1 MISRPRALALAS
13 VIVGSSIAVLPGRA
27 SAQGAAPSRPEPGAE
42 ADRTPLVVLLFDPD
56 RPDSNRLISAI
67 ESHLAGLPVQVA
79 LEPLPRSDILTW
91 LGSGHIRARARQALG
106 LLAIDTSRG
115 DVWRLFFLD
124 VDGAPTLIR
133 RLPSSSKHEP
143 LDEAGIAVRL
153 LVEALLDS
161 KQIPAADTMSGG
173 RAPPKAAVPAA
184 RTPTKPGGAATAT
197 GSKSPAQQSRPL
209 VVPKTEDTQ
218 AADAN
223 RRPQPLSVFLG
234 PVGATWLARQAW
246 QFGATAG
253 AELELARAWSLA
265 VAYALYPALTYHL
278 TDTDLT
284 LSRHPVT
291 SFLAYTP
298 RLGLS
303 PRFWL
308 GLGVNAVHRETIG
321 TGAAYRSTDAETTWS
336 WGPIGGVGVITPA
349 VSAFSARFDLG
360 VQVPVRRI
368 HYVTQPDSRLVAT
381 TRPAIPFVSICLS
394 LRL

>member
-1 MISRPRALALAS
+1 
-13 VIVGSSIAVLPGRA
+13 VVVGSSIAVLSGRA
-27 SAQGAAPSRPEPGAE
+27 SAQVAAPSRPEPRAE
-42 ADRTPLVVLLFDPD
+42 AHHTPIVVLLFDPD

-91 LGSGHIRARARQALG
+91 LESGHIRARARQALG

-133 RLPSSSKHEP
+133 RLPSSSKHAP

-161 KQIPAADTMSGG
+161 KQIPPADSMPDSG
-173 RAPPKAAVPAA
+173 APPRGRVPAA
-184 RTPTKPGGAATAT
+184 GTPTKAAGTPTKKGGGATAT
-197 GSKSPAQQSRPL
+197 GSKSLEERSRERA
-209 VVPKTEDTQ
+209 VPKTEQMQ
-218 AADAN
+218 AADTN
-223 RRPQPLSVFLG
+223 RRQHPLSIFLG
-234 PVGATWLARQAW
+234 PAGATWLAQQAW

-253 AELELARAWSLA
+253 AELDLAPAWPLA
-265 VAYALYPALTYHL
+265 VAYTLYPALTYHL

-284 LSRHPVT
+284 LSRYPVT

-298 RLGLS
+298 RFGLS

-308 GLGVNAVHRETIG
+308 GLGVDAVHRETVA
-321 TGAAYRSTDAETTWS
+321 TGATYRSTDAETTWS
-336 WGPIGGVGVITPA
+336 WGPIGGLGVVTPA
-349 VSAFSARFDLG
+349 VSAFSAHFDLG
-360 VQVPVRRI
+360 VQIPVRPI
-368 HYVTQPDSRLVAT
+368 HYVTQPGSRVVAT
-381 TRPAIPFVSICLS
+381 SRPASPFVSICLS